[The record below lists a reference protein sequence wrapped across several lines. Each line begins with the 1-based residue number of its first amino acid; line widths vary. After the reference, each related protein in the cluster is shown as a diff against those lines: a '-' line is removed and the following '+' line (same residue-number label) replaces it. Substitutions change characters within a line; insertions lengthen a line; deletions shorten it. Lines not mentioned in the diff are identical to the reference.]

1 MQVMPKERVAE
12 YTAKGWWGSLTVD
25 SLVQRNRHE
34 RADHLALVDPLNRP
48 SLDGK
53 EPRRLSWR
61 ELGDEIDRVAAALL
75 DLGLRK
81 GDIVT
86 YQTPNFVE
94 TVTLALACARLGLI
108 ISPVVTAYR
117 EHELGYVL
125 DKVKP
130 KLVVMLA
137 KFAGHDHAAMAL
149 KLREGRDYQVAIL
162 GGDAPAGTID
172 FDKVIAAADPVKTS
186 AYVEANPVAPDEVFT
201 IFWTSG
207 TEARPKGVPRDHN
220 LWIVNA
226 RMVVEAADLRDGEAL
241 LNPFPLVN
249 IGSFGVLMAWLWRRG
264 KNVLHHPFDLKVYLQ
279 QIDVE
284 KVNYTIAAPAIL
296 NTVLKTPA
304 LVDSVDLRSLR
315 AIGAG
320 SAPLAPWMIE
330 TYAQKYGIEVCN
342 MYGSNEGATLFSG
355 PVHVADHTERA
366 RFFPRFGVEG
376 IEWPGD
382 ASSMISTRLVDPD
395 TEEEITQVGR
405 PGELRFQ
412 GAAIFSGYYDT
423 PELTARA
430 FDAKGYYRSGD
441 LFEIAGD
448 GPTPRYY
455 RFVGRCKDII
465 VRGGV
470 NISPAELDDLLA
482 GHPALREAAV
492 VGVPDEVLGE
502 RVCAAI
508 VPAGDQAPSL
518 AEITDWLR
526 AQGLAVFK
534 LPERV
539 EVVEIL
545 PRNPMN
551 KVVRSELRTQVL
563 AKIGAA

>member
-1 MQVMPKERVAE
+1 MKVMPKDRVAE

-25 SLVQRNRHE
+25 HLVQRNRHE
-34 RADHLALVDPLNRP
+34 RAEHLALVDPLNRP
-48 SLDGK
+48 ALDGK
-53 EPRRLSWR
+53 EPRRLSWL
-61 ELGDEIDRVAAALL
+61 ELGDEIDRMAAALL
-75 DLGLRK
+75 DVGLRK
-81 GDIVT
+81 GDVVT

-94 TVTLALACARLGLI
+94 TVVLALACARLGLI

-130 KLVVMLA
+130 KVVVMLA
-137 KFAGHDHAAMAL
+137 QFGGHDHAAMAL
-149 KLREGRDYQVAIL
+149 KLQRGRDFQVLIL
-162 GGDAPAGTID
+162 GGNAPEGALD
-172 FDKVIAAADPVKTS
+172 FDKAVERADPARAAAY
-186 AYVEANPVAPDEVFT
+186 AAANPVAPDDVFT

-226 RMVVEAADLRDGEAL
+226 RMVVEAADLRDGETL

-249 IGSFGVLMAWLWRRG
+249 IGSFGVLMAWLWRGG

-279 QIDVE
+279 QIEVE
-284 KVNYTIAAPAIL
+284 RVNYTIAAPAIL

-304 LVDSVDLRSLR
+304 LAGSVDLSSLR

-320 SAPLAPWMIE
+320 SAPLSPWMIE

-342 MYGSNEGATLFSG
+342 LYGSNEGATLFSG
-355 PVHVADHTERA
+355 PVHVADRSERA
-366 RFFPRFGVEG
+366 RYFPRFGVAG
-376 IEWPGD
+376 IEWPGE
-382 ASSMISTRLVDPD
+382 ASAMIQTRLVDPA
-395 TEEEITQVGR
+395 TEEEITEPGV

-412 GAAIFSGYYDT
+412 GAATFSGYYDT
-423 PELTARA
+423 PELTERA
-430 FDAKGYYRSGD
+430 FDAKGFYKSGD
-441 LFEIAGD
+441 LFEIGGD

-482 GHPALREAAV
+482 GHPALREVAV

-502 RVCAAI
+502 RVCAVI
-508 VPAGDQAPSL
+508 VPAGDHTPSL

-534 LPERV
+534 LPESV
-539 EVVEIL
+539 QVVEAL

-551 KVVRSELRTQVL
+551 KVVRSELRTLVL
-563 AKIGAA
+563 AKTGAA